1 MSKNLRELFVMQLN
15 LCKLKPHETVAV
27 ISELGKKDEYVN
39 AAVDAARDVGA
50 AALVLTASSLSNP
63 VLPPYRNDSREIPAL
78 LAGASECD
86 LVIDVTV
93 GGLIHSDVRTRI
105 TGNGKR
111 MLFVAEPADVL
122 ERLIGTEDLRASAES
137 GARKLKAGR
146 KLRVSSEAGTDL
158 TTDISGADL
167 PITLQWGYVDEP
179 GRWDHWPSGFIAC
192 FPRDRS
198 AQGRI
203 VLQPGDVLLPWQRY
217 VRDEVT
223 LRIKN
228 GFIEDIS
235 GPGTDAFV
243 LSDYFESWKDPNVF
257 AVSHVGWGFHPAAR
271 WSAFE
276 VYEPRTLFGQE
287 LRSTAGNFMWSTGS
301 NRFANRH
308 TPAHLDIPMRGCTVE
323 IDGVPVVVAGRL
335 ERE

>member
-1 MSKNLRELFVMQLN
+1 M
-15 LCKLKPHETVAV
+15 C
-27 ISELGKKDEYVN
+27 
-39 AAVDAARDVGA
+39 
-50 AALVLTASSLSNP
+50 
-63 VLPPYRNDSREIPAL
+63 
-78 LAGASECD
+78 
-86 LVIDVTV
+86 
-93 GGLIHSDVRTRI
+93 
-105 TGNGKR
+105 
-111 MLFVAEPADVL
+111 
-122 ERLIGTEDLRASAES
+122 
-137 GARKLKAGR
+137 
-146 KLRVSSEAGTDL
+146 
-158 TTDISGADL
+158 
-167 PITLQWGYVDEP
+167 
-179 GRWDHWPSGFIAC
+179 
-192 FPRDRS
+192 
-198 AQGRI
+198 
-203 VLQPGDVLLPWQRY
+203 LLPWQRY